1 MNKEFTKDN
10 SQLADK
16 TIEKMLKFIILW
28 ENENESHNDTHGCTH
43 QDSYNQKDMKNYVD
57 KMWSP

>member
-28 ENENESHNDTHGCTH
+28 ENENESHNDTHGRTH
-43 QDSYNQKDMKNYVD
+43 
-57 KMWSP
+57 

>member
-28 ENENESHNDTHGCTH
+28 ENENESHMIHMDVPTRIVIIRKT
-43 QDSYNQKDMKNYVD
+43 
-57 KMWSP
+57 